1 MRLIKILFFSL
12 IVFCSSNAYAVIFP
26 IKPTVGN
33 FVIDE
38 ANMISAEDKK
48 TINLIAENLLK
59 DQQIPLYV
67 VTINSLLEYD
77 SIDGIANYAI
87 ELFNNWGI
95 GYKTHN
101 YGILLLISKNE
112 RKVRIEFG
120 ANYDHRY
127 DVDAFKIMN
136 NFIIPEF
143 KESNF
148 SNGILS
154 GAMALDTLA
163 RGIELP
169 KQEVPKW
176 FYPLLIITI
185 LSIIGIAFSL
195 FKSGRNGWGWAFLV
209 GIGFLIWILLRSSG
223 RSSGFGGGSGGG
235 GGASGS
241 W

>member
-1 MRLIKILFFSL
+1 M
-12 IVFCSSNAYAVIFP
+12 VFYSSNAYAVSFP
-26 IKPTVGN
+26 IKPAAGN
-33 FVIDE
+33 FITDE
-38 ANMISAEDKK
+38 ARMISAEDKQA
-48 TINLIAENLLK
+48 INLIAENLLK
-59 DQQIPLYV
+59 EQQIPLYI

-95 GYKTHN
+95 GHKTHN

-120 ANYDHRY
+120 SNYDRRF
-127 DVDAFKIMN
+127 DIDAFKIMN

-154 GAMALDTLA
+154 GTKALNNFA
-163 RGIELP
+163 RRIELP
-169 KQEVPKW
+169 KKEAPKW
-176 FYPLLIITI
+176 LYPLLIIAI

-195 FKSGRNGWGWAFLV
+195 FKSGRKGWGWLFLT
-209 GIGFLIWILLRSSG
+209 GIGFLIWMLLRSSG
-223 RSSGFGGGSGGG
+223 RNSGFSGGFGGGGR
-235 GGASGS
+235 ANGS

>member
-1 MRLIKILFFSL
+1 MNFIKILFFSL
-12 IVFCSSNAYAVIFP
+12 IVFCSSNAYAVSFP
-26 IKPTVGN
+26 TKPMAGN

-38 ANMISAEDKK
+38 AGMISPEDRK

-59 DQQIPLYV
+59 EQQVPLYV

-77 SIDGIANYAI
+77 SIDGIASYSI
-87 ELFNNWGI
+87 ELFNNWRI

-101 YGILLLISKNE
+101 YGILLIISKNE

-120 ANYDHRY
+120 SNYDRRF
-127 DVDAFKIMN
+127 DIDAFKIMN

-154 GAMALDTLA
+154 GTKALNNFA
-163 RGIELP
+163 RRIELP
-169 KQEVPKW
+169 KKEAPKW
-176 FYPLLIITI
+176 LYPLLIIAI

-195 FKSGRNGWGWAFLV
+195 FKSGRKGWGWAFLS
-209 GIGFLIWILLRSSG
+209 GIGFLIWILLRSSS
-223 RSSGFGGGSGGG
+223 RNSGFNGGSGDG

>member
-1 MRLIKILFFSL
+1 MNFIKILFFSL
-12 IVFCSSNAYAVIFP
+12 IVFYSSNSYAVSFP
-26 IKPTVGN
+26 IKPPAGN
-33 FVIDE
+33 FVTDE
-38 ANMISAEDKK
+38 ARMISIEDKQA
-48 TINLIAENLLK
+48 INLIAENLLK
-59 DQQIPLYV
+59 EQQVPLYV

-95 GYKTHN
+95 GNKTHN

-120 ANYDHRY
+120 SNYDRRY
-127 DVDAFKIMN
+127 DIDAFKIMN

-154 GAMALDTLA
+154 GAKALDNFA
-163 RGIELP
+163 RRIELP
-169 KQEVPKW
+169 EQKAPKW
-176 FYPLLIITI
+176 LYPLLIITI
-185 LSIIGIAFSL
+185 LSIIGITFSL
-195 FKSGRNGWGWAFLV
+195 FKSGRKGWGWAFLA
-209 GIGFLIWILLRSSG
+209 GIGFLIWMLLRSSG
-223 RSSGFGGGSGGG
+223 RNSGFGGGSGGG

>member
-1 MRLIKILFFSL
+1 MNFIKILFFSL
-12 IVFCSSNAYAVIFP
+12 IVFYSSNAYAVSFP
-26 IKPTVGN
+26 IKPIAGN
-33 FVIDE
+33 FVTDE
-38 ANMISAEDKK
+38 AHMISAEDKQA
-48 TINLIAENLLK
+48 INLVAENLLK
-59 DQQIPLYV
+59 EQRIPLYV

-154 GAMALDTLA
+154 GAKALDTLA

-176 FYPLLIITI
+176 FYPLLIIAI

-195 FKSGRNGWGWAFLV
+195 FKSGRKGWGWAFLA
-209 GIGFLIWILLRSSG
+209 GIGFLIWMLLKSSG
-223 RSSGFGGGSGGG
+223 RNSGFGGGFGGG

>member
-1 MRLIKILFFSL
+1 MNFIKILLFSL
-12 IVFCSSNAYAVIFP
+12 ILHSSSAYAVSFP
-26 IKPTVGN
+26 TKPIAGSFIT
-33 FVIDE
+33 DE
-38 ANMISAEDKK
+38 AHMISAEDKQ

-59 DQQIPLYV
+59 EQQIPLYV

-77 SIDGIANYAI
+77 SIDGITNYAI

-95 GYKTHN
+95 GSKNHN

-154 GAMALDTLA
+154 GTKALDTLA

-169 KQEVPKW
+169 KQELPKW

-185 LSIIGIAFSL
+185 LSIVGIAFSL
-195 FKSGRNGWGWAFLV
+195 FKSGRRGWGWAFLA
-209 GIGFLIWILLRSSG
+209 GIGFLIWMLLRSSG
-223 RSSGFGGGSGGG
+223 SNSGFGGGSGGG

>member
-1 MRLIKILFFSL
+1 MNLIKILLFSL
-12 IVFCSSNAYAVIFP
+12 LVFCSSNAYAVSFP
-26 IKPTVGN
+26 TKPTAGS
-33 FVIDE
+33 FITDE
-38 ANMISAEDKK
+38 AHMISAEDKK

-59 DQQIPLYV
+59 EQQIPLYV

-77 SIDGIANYAI
+77 SIDGIATYAI

-120 ANYDHRY
+120 ASYDHRY
-127 DVDAFKIMN
+127 DADALKIMS

-148 SNGILS
+148 SNGILN
-154 GAMALDTLA
+154 GAKALDTLA
-163 RGIELP
+163 RGFELP

-176 FYPLLIITI
+176 FYPLLIIAI

-195 FKSGRNGWGWAFLV
+195 FKSGRKGWGWAFLAGV
-209 GIGFLIWILLRSSG
+209 GFLIWMLLRSSG
-223 RSSGFGGGSGGG
+223 NSGFGGGSGGG